1 MFAHHAHHEG
11 AQGTVYTR
19 TCPRLPPH
27 PRPRHRCHFCNLHFS
42 NRFKTISPTNRPR
55 KGYAF
60 PVPRNLPAFLRS
72 IRFHVYRCISR
83 KPRKHVPT
91 RNTVRSARNFLAISS
106 GAGFRSHVENNASP
120 SSLSLSLFL
129 LLRDEQLSRQF
140 PQLPSSFLNRSFS
153 RNFRHLSSSGIEG
166 FSSFVEI

>member
-27 PRPRHRCHFCNLHFS
+27 PGRDIAAISATSTFPTDSKRSLRQTDREKDMLFLSLVTCLRSCVPFDSMCIDVYLENHENTFLRGILRGTRGIFS
-42 NRFKTISPTNRPR
+42 P
-55 KGYAF
+55 F
-60 PVPRNLPAFLRS
+60 PV
-72 IRFHVYRCISR
+72 
-83 KPRKHVPT
+83 
-91 RNTVRSARNFLAISS
+91 ARDF
-106 GAGFRSHVENNASP
+106 GATTKIMHRPLF
-120 SSLSLSLFL
+120 SLSL

-140 PQLPSSFLNRSFS
+140 LQLPSSFLNRSFS

-166 FSSFVEI
+166 FSSFVDI